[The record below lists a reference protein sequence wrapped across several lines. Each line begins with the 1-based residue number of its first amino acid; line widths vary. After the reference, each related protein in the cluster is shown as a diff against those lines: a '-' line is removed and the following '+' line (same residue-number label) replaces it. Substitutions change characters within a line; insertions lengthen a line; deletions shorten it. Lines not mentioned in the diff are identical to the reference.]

1 MQSSLARIGAV
12 AAVVGAVTLFAATFL
27 HPMEADP
34 NDAVAAFTE
43 YAADPLWVTSHLG
56 QFLGVLLLGAGLVA
70 LSAVMDPGAPS
81 AWAQI
86 GRMGTAVSVAAT
98 AALQAVDGVALK
110 VAVDRWAAAEGAART
125 SAFEAAFAV
134 RQVEIG
140 LASLTGLTFG
150 LTLVVFG
157 VAMLLGRRFPRWL
170 GWVALAGGLG
180 TAGGGIAQAYTG
192 FSSLA
197 MTLGMPANAAV
208 LVWAVGTGILLWR
221 LAPSLPQGAGA
232 VDDER

>member
-1 MQSSLARIGAV
+1 MQPYLARIGAV
-12 AAVVGAVTLFAATFL
+12 AAVIGAVTLFIATLL

-43 YAADPLWVTSHLG
+43 YAADPFWVTSHLG
-56 QFLGVLLLGAGLVA
+56 QFVGVLLLGAGLVA
-70 LSAVMDPGAPS
+70 LAAVLDPGAPL

-86 GRMGTAVSVAAT
+86 GRLGTTVSVAAT

-110 VAVDRWAAAEGAART
+110 VVVDRWAAAEGAERT
-125 SAFEAAFAV
+125 RAFEAAFAV

-150 LTLVVFG
+150 LTITVFG
-157 VAMLLGRRFPRWL
+157 VAMLLGRRFPAWL

-180 TAGGGIAQAYTG
+180 TVAGGIAQAYTG
-192 FSSLA
+192 FSRLA
-197 MTLGMPANAAV
+197 MTLGMPASAVV
-208 LVWAVGTGILLWR
+208 LVWTVGTALVMWR
-221 LAPSLPQGAGA
+221 LAPALPRDAGA
-232 VDDER
+232 DVDRP